1 VVQVIFAH
9 AFRFLAEL
17 AVTANAAKPMPHAM
31 FPGVGTAAQ
40 AALAAPPV
48 AMSFVAALLNTK
60 LQVAMPHSN
69 CAAAA
74 DVLCTS
80 ASDATAALA
89 VPPAIEKIA
98 DSTTTNRIRIERRE
112 QVDPMRPPVNGECSH
127 RPGARRAKCVG
138 VRAFRAS

>member
-1 VVQVIFAH
+1 MIFAH
-9 AFRFLAEL
+9 ASRFFAEL

-60 LQVAMPHSN
+60 LQVATPHSN
-69 CAAAA
+69 CA
-74 DVLCTS
+74 S
-80 ASDATAALA
+80 ASDAVAALA

-98 DSTTTNRIRIERRE
+98 DSTTTNRIRIERCE
-112 QVDPMRPPVNGECSH
+112 QVDPMEAPGEW
-127 RPGARRAKCVG
+127 
-138 VRAFRAS
+138 